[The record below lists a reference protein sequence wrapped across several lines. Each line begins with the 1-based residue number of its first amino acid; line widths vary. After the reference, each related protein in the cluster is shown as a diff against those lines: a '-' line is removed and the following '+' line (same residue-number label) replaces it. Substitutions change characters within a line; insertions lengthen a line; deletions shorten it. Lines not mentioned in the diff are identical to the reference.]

1 MAAPSGAQFEIRWR
15 DHRAV
20 VVEVGGGLRAYSV
33 GEREVFDGY
42 DVTAACDGARGQTLV
57 PWPNR
62 VQDGTWSWRGT
73 AQQLALTEPE
83 QHNAIHGLVRWM
95 PWSLLDRAESAVT
108 VGCTSYPQ
116 PGYPWTFEVRNAWS
130 LGADGISVQTTVVN
144 RSESDLPLAAG
155 FHPYFRAGTVLIDDA
170 VLTLPGATRL
180 LTGAQQIPTG
190 REPVAGTPYD
200 FREPRPVGQLKI
212 DHTYTDL
219 TRDQD
224 GRSRVRLA
232 DPGDGTTVTF
242 WADEAYPYFEIFTG
256 DALPD
261 PTRRRRSLAVE
272 PMTAPPN
279 ALVTGESLVVLEPGA
294 SWQGRWGISG

>member
-1 MAAPSGAQFEIRWR
+1 
-15 DHRAV
+15 
-20 VVEVGGGLRAYSV
+20 
-33 GEREVFDGY
+33 
-42 DVTAACDGARGQTLV
+42 
-57 PWPNR
+57 
-62 VQDGTWSWRGT
+62 
-73 AQQLALTEPE
+73 
-83 QHNAIHGLVRWM
+83 M

-116 PGYPWTFEVRNAWS
+116 PGYRR
-130 LGADGISVQTTVVN
+130 G
-144 RSESDLPLAAG
+144 RSEGSPATPWCAPGPTGSASRRPSSTAASRTCWASSPPG
-155 FHPYFRAGTVLIDDA
+155 SIRDIFRAGTVLIDDA
-170 VLTLPGATRL
+170 VLAPLPGATRL

-294 SWQGRWGISG
+294 SWQGRWGISAGTGVDEAGESVASRRWSRAPSMRAGPRPRSQYVWGPPRRTRPTGSSGWPAAFDTGGSPRPRPAR